1 MIDEEYLGV
10 TANQLAKI
18 ASDLKAENAKLR
30 EQIHWLERGDIMHV
44 LTDQEYIDQCERE
57 RLMQVSIDALDAEN
71 AKLRD
76 ICADML
82 RTMKHTTGP
91 YIQTNHYT
99 LLTEVFRDGKPTNVQ
114 VSLTSLEERYEQRL
128 RKVGIEVD

>member
-1 MIDEEYLGV
+1 MTLDEAIEHAREVERTCGD
-10 TANQLAKI
+10 TRCAAEHSQLAEWLNELRQWREK
-18 ASDLKAENAKLR
+18 SRDLERENAKLY
-30 EQIHWLERGDIMHV
+30 E
-44 LTDQEYIDQCERE
+44 
-57 RLMQVSIDALDAEN
+57 
-71 AKLRD
+71 

-91 YIQTNHYT
+91 YIQTNHHT

-128 RKVGIEVD
+128 REIGIEV